1 MNSGNFPK
9 ELMEFVVLKRCT
21 PEAKMKKIAARVEN
35 LKSRIVEIQE
45 AGSVDVSI
53 FYWKGESFLAD
64 EVSVQN
70 GLLITRAQL
79 FPLCIG
85 QQLQVVR

>member
-1 MNSGNFPK
+1 
-9 ELMEFVVLKRCT
+9 MEFVVLKRCT

-35 LKSRIVEIQE
+35 LKSRIVEPQN
-45 AGSVDVSI
+45 AGSATVSI
-53 FYWKGESFLAD
+53 FNWKGECLPAD
-64 EVSVQN
+64 EVSVEN